1 MSIKIGVAPGNW
13 AWKGG
18 GQFFFRFVDS
28 CEELGWDSF
37 WLSDRLISLQPTLEP
52 VTTLASVAARTK
64 RIKFG
69 TSVLVPALRNPT
81 VLAKELATVDFLSS
95 GRLLPAIGLGSK
107 DDREYQAAGVKRS
120 ERTGRT
126 EEAIG
131 LMRRL
136 WSEESV
142 THHGQFYTLNNVTVN
157 PKPLFQ
163 PALPIWIGGRTKQ
176 AIQRVARLG
185 DGWLA
190 SSITSDEAAEG
201 ISSIKHMLKAEGR
214 HIEND
219 HYGVLL
225 ACYISTSREKA
236 LAAIQSHGVPLRE
249 NLPLEHYVAAGSGE
263 DILRVIKRYQEN
275 GISKFVLRL
284 ACDENEGLEQLQFL
298 AEMVAV
304 PINTSGI

>member
-1 MSIKIGVAPGNW
+1 MQSAQLPPN
-13 AWKGG
+13 A
-18 GQFFFRFVDS
+18 
-28 CEELGWDSF
+28 
-37 WLSDRLISLQPTLEP
+37 
-52 VTTLASVAARTK
+52 
-64 RIKFG
+64 
-69 TSVLVPALRNPT
+69 
-81 VLAKELATVDFLSS
+81 
-95 GRLLPAIGLGSK
+95 GRLKRLPFPTFVI
-107 DDREYQAAGVKRS
+107 
-120 ERTGRT
+120 
-126 EEAIG
+126 
-131 LMRRL
+131 
-136 WSEESV
+136 
-142 THHGQFYTLNNVTVN
+142 
-157 PKPLFQ
+157 
-163 PALPIWIGGRTKQ
+163 
-176 AIQRVARLG
+176 